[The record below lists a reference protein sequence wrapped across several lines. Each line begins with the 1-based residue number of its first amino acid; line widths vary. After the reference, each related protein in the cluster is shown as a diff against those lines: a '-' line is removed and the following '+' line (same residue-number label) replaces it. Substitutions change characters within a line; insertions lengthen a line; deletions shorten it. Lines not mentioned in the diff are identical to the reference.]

1 MPHVQLSQPLLA
13 LSFVAPLFPSQDE
26 LAPVVLLQRPG
37 LPVADVVPPRPV
49 VLPVADVVPPRP
61 VVLAAAVLVAVVL
74 AAVVLVVAAAHSF
87 FAVVVAPVA
96 PVEPAFVET
105 VARNLAV
112 VAAVDYGKNV
122 QVA

>member
-1 MPHVQLSQPLLA
+1 MQLSQPLLA

-37 LPVADVVPPRPV
+37 
-49 VLPVADVVPPRP
+49 LPVADVVPPRP